1 MPLDFLA
8 FRGQICLVMTNQG
21 DQTYES
27 SDDTSTG
34 SGMPFLD
41 HLEELRWRL
50 VKSVLAVVVMAG
62 ASFYFRDQLF
72 DFLVRPLGDIE
83 LHFTEVTGS
92 FYAYLKVSLITGVV
106 LAVPI
111 VFYQFWAFVS
121 PGLYH
126 REKAAALPL
135 VMTSTVLFVIGAGF
149 CYYVVL
155 PLALDFLI
163 GFSEGLLNPIVTVNS
178 YISFAGLLLVAFGVG
193 FELPVVAYLLGRMGL
208 ITAPFLARGRRYA
221 IIIILIAG
229 AIITPPDVF
238 TQVLLAGPVYLLYE
252 VSIIV
257 VRITGRKRDEAGGV
271 LEE

>member
-1 MPLDFLA
+1 
-8 FRGQICLVMTNQG
+8 MTDQD

-27 SDDTSTG
+27 SDKASTF
-34 SGMPFLD
+34 SGMPFLE

-83 LHFTEVTGS
+83 LHFTEVAGS

-106 LAVPI
+106 LAVPL

-126 REKAAALPL
+126 REKAVAFPL
-135 VMTSTVLFVIGAGF
+135 VTTSTVLFLTGAAF
-149 CYYVVL
+149 CYYIVL
-155 PLALDFLI
+155 PLALEFLI
-163 GFSEGLLNPIVTVNS
+163 GFSDGMLNPIITVNS
-178 YISFAGLLLVAFGVG
+178 YVSFAGLLLVAFGVG

-208 ITAPFLARGRRYA
+208 VTAPFLARGRRYA
-221 IIIILIAG
+221 IIIILAAG

-238 TQVLLAGPVYLLYE
+238 TQVLLAGPVYVLYE
-252 VSIIV
+252 ISIIV
-257 VRITGRKRDEAGGV
+257 VRITGRKRDEDSDL